1 MFLIPEKN
9 RISPGP
15 AHIQKNPDTQDSL
28 PAAGRGGRLNGV
40 KNKPELISVREADF
54 LLPPLVCK
62 DLFERL
68 FEDMYCNS
76 SLSGMSD
83 RTLA

>member
-1 MFLIPEKN
+1 MSLISEKN
-9 RISPGP
+9 RISPRP
-15 AHIQKNPDTQDSL
+15 ARLTD
-28 PAAGRGGRLNGV
+28 AGLRGCPNGFQG
-40 KNKPELISVREADF
+40 KPELISVREADF

-76 SLSGMSD
+76 SLSGMSN